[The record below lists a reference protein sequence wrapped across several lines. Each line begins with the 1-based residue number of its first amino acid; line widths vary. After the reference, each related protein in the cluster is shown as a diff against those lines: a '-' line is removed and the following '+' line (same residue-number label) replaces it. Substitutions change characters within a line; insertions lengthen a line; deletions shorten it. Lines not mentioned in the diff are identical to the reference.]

1 MSAEKVKEY
10 LRAMEER
17 DLERARQFLAPDFK
31 MTFPGGRTMTSLDE
45 LIAWSKGRYKS
56 VTKTFEDFDVFEA
69 GDQTVVYNTGM
80 LNGEAL
86 DGSPI
91 REVRYIDRFVF
102 RDGLIV
108 DQQVWNDLADVL
120 PKTAAASS

>member
-1 MSAEKVKEY
+1 MSADKVKEY

-17 DLERARQFLAPDFK
+17 DIERARLFLAPDFK

-45 LIAWSKGRYKS
+45 LVAWSKGRYKS
-56 VTKTFEDFDVFEA
+56 VTKTFEDFDVFEDGA
-69 GDQTVVYNTGM
+69 DTVVYSTGM

-86 DGSPI
+86 DGAPI
-91 REVRYIDRFVF
+91 SEVRYIDRFVF
-102 RDGLIV
+102 REGLIV

-120 PKTAAASS
+120 PKTVSS

>member
-1 MSAEKVKEY
+1 MSADKVREY

-17 DLERARQFLAPDFK
+17 DLERARTFLAPDFT
-31 MTFPGGRTMTSLDE
+31 MMFPGGVTMASLDE
-45 LIAWSKGRYKS
+45 LVEWSKGRYRS
-56 VTKTFEDFDVFEA
+56 ITKTFEDFDVFEDG
-69 GDQTVVYNTGM
+69 GDTVVYSTGM

-86 DGSPI
+86 DGSMI
-91 REVRYIDRFVF
+91 SEVRYIDRFIF

-120 PKTAAASS
+120 TQPSAA

>member
-1 MSAEKVKEY
+1 MSADKVRDY

-17 DLERARQFLAPDFK
+17 DLERAKLFLSPGFR
-31 MTFPGGRTMTSLDE
+31 MTFPGGNTMTSLDE
-45 LIAWSKGRYKS
+45 LVEWSKGRYRS
-56 VTKTFEDFDVFEA
+56 ITKTFEDFDVFEDGA
-69 GDQTVVYNTGM
+69 DTVVYSTGM

-91 REVRYIDRFVF
+91 SEVRYIDRFVF

-108 DQQVWNDLADVL
+108 DQQVWNDLADVI
-120 PKTAAASS
+120 PSTVVT

>member
-1 MSAEKVKEY
+1 MSADKVKEY

-17 DLERARQFLAPDFK
+17 DLELAKKYLAPDFK
-31 MTFPGGRTMTSLDE
+31 MTFPGGRTMTSLED
-45 LIAWSKGRYKS
+45 LVAWSKGRYTS
-56 VTKTFEDFDVFEA
+56 VTKTFEDFDVFED
-69 GDQTVVYNTGM
+69 GEDTVVYSTGM

-91 REVRYIDRFVF
+91 SEVRFIDRFVF
-102 RDGLIV
+102 REGLIV

-120 PKTAAASS
+120 PNTAAVSS

>member
-1 MSAEKVKEY
+1 MSADKVKEY

-17 DLERARQFLAPDFK
+17 DLERAHQFLAPDFK
-31 MTFPGGRTMTSLDE
+31 MTFPGGRTMTSLEE

-56 VTKTFEDFDVFEA
+56 VTKTFEGFDVFEA
-69 GDQTVVYNTGM
+69 GDETVVYNTGM

-86 DGSPI
+86 DGSAI
-91 REVRYIDRFVF
+91 SEVRYIDRFVF

-120 PKTAAASS
+120 PKTVSG

>member
-1 MSAEKVKEY
+1 MSADKVREY

-17 DLERARQFLAPDFK
+17 DLERARMFLAPDFV
-31 MTFPGGRTMTSLDE
+31 MTVPGGVTMTSLDE
-45 LIAWSKGRYKS
+45 LVEWSKGRYRLI
-56 VTKTFEDFDVFEA
+56 TKTFEDFDVFKE
-69 GDQTVVYNTGM
+69 GEETVVYSTGM

-86 DGSPI
+86 DGSAI
-91 REVRYIDRFVF
+91 NEVRYIDRFFF

-120 PKTAAASS
+120 QQPLAT